1 MEQPSPGE
9 SRIEDVLGVD
19 GPSRARRRRRRYA
32 AAAVAILIA
41 LAAVGAYLL
50 VGGGPDG
57 TLRYVTA
64 AVTRGDLTVTV
75 TATGTIQPINKVEV
89 SSELS
94 GIVRKVNVEANDVV
108 KIGQVLAELDTD
120 KLKAQV
126 EHARATLASK
136 QAKLVE
142 AQATV
147 DELKSKYDRAKA
159 LAERGVS
166 SAQALEA
173 AKAGYDRAVAS
184 IASAKADIK
193 VALSDLAINELNLK
207 KACICSPINGIV
219 LERNVEP
226 GQTVASSLQA
236 PVLFRLAE
244 DLRKMQLEVD
254 IDEADV
260 GKVRDGNSATFTVDA
275 YANRRFPAKISLVRF
290 ASQTV
295 EGVVTYKAILTIDNS
310 GLLLRPGMT
319 ATAEIIVDQFK
330 QVLLVPNG
338 ALRFSPPADNQAQS
352 RGLLGSLI
360 RRGPPRFRQP
370 SGPRTAN
377 SAKRSL
383 WMLEDGDPV
392 EIKVTVGATDGRR
405 TQVTD
410 GSLKEHQKVIVD
422 ATKTKR

>member
-1 MEQPSPGE
+1 METTPSDE
-9 SRIEDVLGVD
+9 TQIEDVLGV
-19 GPSRARRRRRRYA
+19 GGTTGARRRRWRYVVGGV
-32 AAAVAILIA
+32 AVVVVLV
-41 LAAVGAYLL
+41 LGYLL
-50 VGGGPDG
+50 LFDSTSNGD
-57 TLRYVTA
+57 LRYVTA

-94 GIVRKVNVEANDVV
+94 GIVRKVNVEANDLV
-108 KIGQVLAELDTD
+108 KKGQPLAVLDTD

-126 EHARATLASK
+126 EHAKATLASK
-136 QAKLVE
+136 QAKLAE

-147 DELKSKYDRAKA
+147 DELQSKYERAKA

-166 SAQALEA
+166 SAQNLEA
-173 AKAGYDRAVAS
+173 AKAAYDRAVAS
-184 IASAKADIK
+184 IASAEADIK
-193 VALSDLAINELNLK
+193 VAQSDLAIDALSLE
-207 KACICSPINGIV
+207 KASIRSPIDGIV

-244 DLRKMQLEVD
+244 DLKKMQLEVD

-260 GKVRDGNSATFTVDA
+260 GKVRDGNNATFTVDA
-275 YANRRFPAKISLVRF
+275 YPNRRFPAKISVVRF

-310 GLLLRPGMT
+310 ELLLRPGMT
-319 ATAEIIVDQFK
+319 ATAEIVVDQVK
-330 QVLLVPNG
+330 QALLVPNG
-338 ALRFSPPADNQAQS
+338 ALRFSPPADSKTPS
-352 RGLLGSLI
+352 RGLIGSLI
-360 RRGPPRFRQP
+360 RRGPPRVRKP
-370 SGPRTAN
+370 SGPRAAD

-383 WMLEDGDPV
+383 WVLEDGAPV

-405 TQVTD
+405 TQVID
-410 GSLKEHQKVIVD
+410 GSLKEGQKVIVD
-422 ATKTKR
+422 AVKPKS